1 MGFRVFYVISFLVIT
16 GLSRIILIFL
26 KTTHFMNFSGH
37 NYIGSEHLLLGLLR
51 EGEGVAA
58 RVLENLG
65 ADPSNIRTQASII
78 CSFTSNTFL
87 FVLWEFLDCYFKK
100 KN

>member
-1 MGFRVFYVISFLVIT
+1 MCILSVLYVVVLMRNLHDFPA
-16 GLSRIILIFL
+16 
-26 KTTHFMNFSGH
+26 FSGH

-65 ADPSNIRTQASII
+65 ADPSNIRTQARIS
-78 CSFTSNTFL
+78 SRQYQFSL
-87 FVLWEFLDCYFKK
+87 FEANISTLT
-100 KN
+100 

>member
-1 MGFRVFYVISFLVIT
+1 MFVLPV
-16 GLSRIILIFL
+16 
-26 KTTHFMNFSGH
+26 HSGH

-65 ADPSNIRTQASII
+65 ADPSNIRTQASISSSSSVLYI
-78 CSFTSNTFL
+78 FFL
-87 FVLWEFLDCYFKK
+87 IWKLNELFSVCRLLEW
-100 KN
+100 

>member
-1 MGFRVFYVISFLVIT
+1 M
-16 GLSRIILIFL
+16 
-26 KTTHFMNFSGH
+26 
-37 NYIGSEHLLLGLLR
+37 LLGLLR

-65 ADPSNIRTQASII
+65 ADPSNIRTQASTI
-78 CSFTSNTFL
+78 CSFTSNAFL
-87 FVLWEFLDCYFKK
+87 FVLWEFLDCYLKK

>member
-1 MGFRVFYVISFLVIT
+1 MPLDFLT
-16 GLSRIILIFL
+16 LYWLLILHGTFFTAL
-26 KTTHFMNFSGH
+26 PGH

-65 ADPSNIRTQASII
+65 ADPSNIRTQA
-78 CSFTSNTFL
+78 
-87 FVLWEFLDCYFKK
+87 
-100 KN
+100 